1 MWPHGRAKE
10 YTEYLR
16 EVNFPRKKINKTK
29 EDPLITFKYFLA
41 SAWGNSSIPRLQ
53 RKAFVPGNKVI
64 RAPCLGGRG
73 GGGRGYFHSSTGATA
88 WREDGLTSDPGVEQR
103 KPKEKMN

>member
-1 MWPHGRAKE
+1 M
-10 YTEYLR
+10 
-16 EVNFPRKKINKTK
+16 
-29 EDPLITFKYFLA
+29 
-41 SAWGNSSIPRLQ
+41 
-53 RKAFVPGNKVI
+53 PGNKVI